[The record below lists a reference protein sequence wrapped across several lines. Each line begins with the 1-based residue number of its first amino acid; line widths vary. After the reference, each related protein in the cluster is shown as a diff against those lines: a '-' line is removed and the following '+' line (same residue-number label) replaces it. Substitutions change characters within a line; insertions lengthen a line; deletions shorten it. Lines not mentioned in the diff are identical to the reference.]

1 MTKRDLVRVVT
12 QKGQVTIPVQL
23 RRSLRIE
30 PGDRIIFSAQEGKVV
45 LKPAAESLTS
55 AYGAVEPLNRPQDL
69 QALRD
74 RALEEHALHTVEEMQ
89 GDDEIS

>member
-23 RRSLRIE
+23 RRALDIE
-30 PGDRIIFSAQEGKVV
+30 PGDRIIFSAREGEVI
-45 LKPAAESLTS
+45 LKPTAENLTS
-55 AYGAVEPLNRPQDL
+55 AYGAVKPLTRPEDF

-74 RALEEHALHTVEEMQ
+74 RAVEEHALHTVEEMQ